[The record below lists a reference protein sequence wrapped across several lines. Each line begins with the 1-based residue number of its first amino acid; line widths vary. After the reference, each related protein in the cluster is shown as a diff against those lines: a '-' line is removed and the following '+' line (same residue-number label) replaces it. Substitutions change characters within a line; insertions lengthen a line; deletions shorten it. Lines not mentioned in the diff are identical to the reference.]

1 MATGRSP
8 IKVPCEN
15 EDLFAKENAP
25 DFDEDT
31 LRGKSGSNLA
41 SAINRTFS
49 IPPVLRMEADVE
61 KDIYTVWPLRRIF
74 GQSWLSSM
82 ITICYSLSGSVN
94 LLFSF
99 LKVQRK
105 LVHKVI
111 ISEDI

>member
-41 SAINRTFS
+41 SAINIIFS

-61 KDIYTVWPLRRIF
+61 KDIYTV
-74 GQSWLSSM
+74 
-82 ITICYSLSGSVN
+82 
-94 LLFSF
+94 
-99 LKVQRK
+99 
-105 LVHKVI
+105 
-111 ISEDI
+111 